1 MWKVLFPLAKWTQVD
16 PKANVTFNLS
26 RSYTSCAKLDLC
38 VFFPIILWSRQLNT
52 QCIYSTW
59 RHLKFLL
66 WSERA
71 LWPVK
76 WQRGRGTEGR
86 NASAMSAHVT
96 GSDMTTTEP
105 AFWQAPLEYCAL
117 QDGICPGCRTGLLPF
132 PVSLTWL
139 CMASSLE
146 GFAVGGE
153 SSSLPGWETEASW
166 CLFKKNK
173 VWERIFVCIP
183 RLPILWNNSKV
194 RNI

>member
-1 MWKVLFPLAKWTQVD
+1 MWKALFPLAKWTQVD

-38 VFFPIILWSRQLNT
+38 LFFPIILRSRQLNT

-71 LWPVK
+71 LWPVR

-105 AFWQAPLEYCAL
+105 AFWQAPLEYCA
-117 QDGICPGCRTGLLPF
+117 CK
-132 PVSLTWL
+132 
-139 CMASSLE
+139 MASALAAE
-146 GFAVGGE
+146 QGC
-153 SSSLPGWETEASW
+153 
-166 CLFKKNK
+166 CLSPSPWPDCAHPVAWKA
-173 VWERIFVCIP
+173 
-183 RLPILWNNSKV
+183 LL
-194 RNI
+194 